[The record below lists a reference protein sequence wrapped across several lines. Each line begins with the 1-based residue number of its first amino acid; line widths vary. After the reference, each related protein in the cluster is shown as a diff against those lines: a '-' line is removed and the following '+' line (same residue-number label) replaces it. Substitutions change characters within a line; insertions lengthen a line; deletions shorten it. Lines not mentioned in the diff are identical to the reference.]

1 MSEFTSYAVLGA
13 GMVGNAFIGALLA
26 AKPDVSIVILTR
38 SESKS
43 SSLPAEI
50 ANNPQIKTAVVDNTS
65 VASMSAALKEHKV
78 EVLVDTV
85 PVYVA
90 AFHNV
95 VVDAAKEAGTVK
107 LFVPSEFGFVTEGGD
122 VSPSQRVDVQKHLKE
137 VGLPFVVIQTGVF
150 TEWIPIIAQTQ
161 SGKFHIVGSG
171 NTPFSTTAVNDIAG
185 FLAQLLTGYPLSKL
199 ANTYY
204 RLQGSRT
211 TMNEVAAKFGLPV
224 EHVDA
229 IPSFNG
235 QDTMILTGLQMLL
248 ESGKGSIG
256 WEFEKGVDNER
267 LAGTG
272 NKFWEGHVWR
282 TVEDVHGL

>member
-13 GMVGNAFIGALLA
+13 GQVGNAFIASLLA
-26 AKPDVSIVILTR
+26 AKPTVSILILTR

-50 ANNPQIKTAVVDNTS
+50 ASSKQIKTAVVDNTS
-65 VASMSAALKEHKV
+65 ASSMAAALKEHAV

-85 PVYVA
+85 PIYTSD
-90 AFHNV
+90 FHNV

-122 VSPSQRVDVQKHLKE
+122 VSPSQRVAVQKHLRD
-137 VGLPFVVIQTGVF
+137 VGIPFVVIQTGVF
-150 TEWIPIIAQTQ
+150 TEWIPIIALAQT
-161 SGKFHIVGSG
+161 GKFYIVGAG
-171 NTPFSTTAVNDIAG
+171 ETPFSTTSVTDIAG
-185 FLAQLLTGYPLSKL
+185 FLAHILTSNPLSKL
-199 ANTYY
+199 ANTFY

-211 TMNEVAAKFGLPV
+211 TMKAAAALFKLPA

-229 IPSFNG
+229 IPSPPG
-235 QDTMILTGLQMLL
+235 QDMSLLTGLQMLL

-256 WEFEKGVDNER
+256 WEFEKNADNES
-267 LAGTG
+267 LAGSG